1 MLCAVH
7 ITSHYE
13 WVMKGVSLRD
23 GAVQTLELEKLGSV
37 AAAYSSDIFKKHRQH
52 YIFGLFLEEETFLNS
67 HENLLKNAIHEIVQ
81 RVFNDALYLP
91 PL

>member
-1 MLCAVH
+1 MLCIVH

-37 AAAYSSDIFKKHRQH
+37 AIAYSSDVFKKCRQH
-52 YIFGLFLEEETFLNS
+52 
-67 HENLLKNAIHEIVQ
+67 
-81 RVFNDALYLP
+81 
-91 PL
+91 